1 MRARQHRRRVLAA
14 LAVAASLPAM
24 ALLMATAARAELLG
38 RFEVMD
44 ARSRGSEGASP
55 AAVVWSLDTVSGAL
69 SACNAAAVACAS
81 ANPWKAGEVGE
92 QRYRIASQ
100 YLDGAETA
108 YVWIIDT
115 ATGAIR
121 RCRAGLAAAPEL
133 ACGE

>member
-1 MRARQHRRRVLAA
+1 MTRWFLGFFVVVMAVFGPAGSPRAD
-14 LAVAASLPAM
+14 
-24 ALLMATAARAELLG
+24 LLG

-44 ARSRGSEGASP
+44 ARSRGAEGA
-55 AAVVWSLDTVSGAL
+55 AAAAIVWSLDTLSGAL
-69 SACNAAAVACAS
+69 SACNAAAAAACAS

-100 YLDGAETA
+100 YLAGADAA

-121 RCRAGLAAAPEL
+121 RCRAALAAAPEL
-133 ACGE
+133 ACEE